1 MKKHCCW
8 ISYKW
13 VNKIESGSHIKDIA
27 RKTIFPF
34 SKCSE
39 KMDFPKKS
47 NWNMIFLVSTG
58 KMAFLFPKNMILF
71 FRDGKWNDLSQ
82 KKYMEI
88 WFFLQMFW
96 KCGFFKK
103 NPLEWDLFCITKKDG
118 ISFSRKF
125 DIFSIHG
132 KWKMIFLKNA
142 WKYDAFSIFGKD
154 SLSFMKFPFCL
165 KKAKMI
171 LSRKI
176 HLKMTFPAS
185 LEKMILILEKMIL
198 EI

>member
-47 NWNMIFLVSTG
+47 NWNMICLVSTG

-96 KCGFFKK
+96 KCSFFKK
-103 NPLEWDLFCITKKDG
+103 NHWNEIFFVSP
-118 ISFSRKF
+118 RK
-125 DIFSIHG
+125 
-132 KWKMIFLKNA
+132 MV
-142 WKYDAFSIFGKD
+142 
-154 SLSFMKFPFCL
+154 FPF
-165 KKAKMI
+165 
-171 LSRKI
+171 
-176 HLKMTFPAS
+176 P
-185 LEKMILILEKMIL
+185 ENLIFFLYTES
-198 EI
+198 ERWSF

>member
-71 FRDGKWNDLSQ
+71 FRDGKWNDLKKKIHGNMIFSSNVLKMWFFQ
-82 KKYMEI
+82 KKPTGMRSFLYHQERWYFLFPKIWHFFYTRKVKDDLSKKCMEI
-88 WFFLQMFW
+88 WCFLY
-96 KCGFFKK
+96 
-103 NPLEWDLFCITKKDG
+103 I
-118 ISFSRKF
+118 R
-125 DIFSIHG
+125 
-132 KWKMIFLKNA
+132 
-142 WKYDAFSIFGKD
+142 
-154 SLSFMKFPFCL
+154 
-165 KKAKMI
+165 
-171 LSRKI
+171 
-176 HLKMTFPAS
+176 
-185 LEKMILILEKMIL
+185 
-198 EI
+198 